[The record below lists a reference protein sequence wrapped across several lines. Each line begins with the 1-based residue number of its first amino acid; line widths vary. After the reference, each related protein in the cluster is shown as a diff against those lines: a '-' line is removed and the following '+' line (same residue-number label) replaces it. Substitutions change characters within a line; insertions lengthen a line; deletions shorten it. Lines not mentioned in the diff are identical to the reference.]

1 MHQLLHKE
9 RTQGYEAVND
19 GSGHRDSRDGGSVRE
34 TGGGSVRETG
44 GESVRETGGGSV
56 RETGGRESRGSMS
69 GFGVSE

>member
-44 GESVRETGGGSV
+44 G
-56 RETGGRESRGSMS
+56 RESRGSMS